1 MGPASRD
8 NFACRNI
15 GELAERAGEE
25 PARADVGGR
34 SIPRADGETAE
45 AFLARV
51 EVEAELAAKPRFA
64 GMALLW
70 PEIESDWRSSP

>member
-1 MGPASRD
+1 MSAPGSDGA
-8 NFACRNI
+8 
-15 GELAERAGEE
+15 GAESAIAHE
-25 PARADVGGR
+25 GGR
-34 SIPRADGETAE
+34 STPRADGETAE